1 MDLLKE
7 IERLRN
13 EMTLSREALG
23 MGAYHP
29 VKMQVLQALCNA
41 AESYLQPDLFA
52 VPHQSKSETSR
63 EAAEKW
69 RPKARSNGMIALRAV
84 ARCVARRHGGITR
97 EELCKFTGMLNQT
110 AAGRLNVLKTA
121 GLIEARGKRKASTGF
136 NQEVYYLT
144 QRGADFLNQVGAENG
159 ENVKYEAA

>member
-23 MGAYHP
+23 MGAAHP
-29 VKMQVLQALCNA
+29 VGLRVLQALCNA
-41 AESYLQPDLFA
+41 AESYLQPDLFE
-52 VPHQSKSETSR
+52 VPHQKKSATSR

-84 ARCVARRHGGITR
+84 ARNPGHNR
-97 EELCKFTGMLNQT
+97 EMLCKFTGMLNQT
-110 AAGRLNVLKTA
+110 AAGRLNVLKEA
-121 GLIEARGKRKASTGF
+121 RLIEVRGKRKASTGF
-136 NQEVYYLT
+136 NQDVYYLT

-159 ENVKYEAA
+159 EDVKYEAA

>member
-7 IERLRN
+7 IERLRAQ
-13 EMTLSREALG
+13 MGQYTDTLWEVDRN
-23 MGAYHP
+23 
-29 VKMQVLQALCNA
+29 VLIALCNA
-41 AESYLQPDLFA
+41 AESHLQPDLFA
-52 VPHQSKSETSR
+52 VPHQSKSATSR

-69 RPKARSNGMIALRAV
+69 RPKARTNGMVMLRAV
-84 ARCVARRHGGITR
+84 ARKPGFNR
-97 EELCKFTGMLNQT
+97 EMLCKFSGVLNQT
-110 AAGRLNVLKTA
+110 AAGRLNVLKEA
-121 GLIEARGKRKASTGF
+121 RLIEARGKRKASTGF